1 MPEVGQS
8 ISHYKI
14 LEKIGAGGM
23 GVVYK
28 AEDTRLGRHVAL
40 KFLPEELSRDHRAV
54 ERFKRE
60 ARSASA
66 LNHAH
71 ICTIHDIDESE
82 GQTFIAMELL
92 EGQTLKQRISDR
104 APGRASLQIDELLNL
119 AIQIADALDAA
130 HAKSIIHRDIKPANI
145 FITQRGQAKILD
157 FGLAKLPPSTRES
170 TKTTLTA
177 DHSLT
182 ISGSVVGT
190 IAYMSPEQARGKEL
204 DARSD
209 LFSFGSVLY
218 EMATGR
224 QPFTGN
230 TSAIIFDG
238 ILHNTPASP
247 MQLNPEV
254 PDLLEQIINRALE
267 KDRSLRYQSASD
279 LRVELHRLKRDI
291 ESGQKEA
298 PRVSES
304 SGIKSLVVLPF
315 VNMSGDKEQE
325 YFSDGLAEE
334 IINALTKLPGLKVIA
349 RTSAFAFKGKQ
360 EDIRRIAESL
370 GVAHIVEGS
379 VRKSGNRIRVTT
391 QLIAAADGTHIW
403 SDRYDREMTDFFS
416 VQDEIC
422 QAIVDKLR
430 VKLSDCY
437 SLVKRNKENI
447 EAYNL
452 FLKGRYHL
460 LKMSAEGFAKSKE
473 HYEQAIAKDP
483 NFALAWVG
491 LAEFYNLLSF
501 FGQMQPKT
509 ANMYSSQALQKALEI
524 DDLLPEAHA
533 MMGVYRASEFD
544 WKGAENEFRK
554 ALQLDPESEA
564 IWTNYDY
571 FYLVPMRRL
580 DEAVAASR
588 KGLESDP
595 LSPFQNWRLGYRFYL
610 MRQWDRAIEQFQ
622 NALQLDPHYIP
633 SHCFLSFTYALTGRA
648 DEAIRAI
655 EPFAHQMKQNPL
667 YLGLFGWTYAR
678 LGRIDETQKILREL
692 EELSKTGYVP
702 PVTLAWIYNA
712 LGEID
717 RAFGWYEKAVD
728 EGGPTVLHIHVTPCD
743 APISFHPRYSFLLRK
758 MNLIDTPL

>member
-104 APGRASLQIDELLNL
+104 APLQIDELLNL

-130 HAKSIIHRDIKPANI
+130 HAKCIIHRDIKPANI

-655 EPFAHQMKQNPL
+655 EPFAHQMKHNPL

-758 MNLIDTPL
+758 MNLELQ